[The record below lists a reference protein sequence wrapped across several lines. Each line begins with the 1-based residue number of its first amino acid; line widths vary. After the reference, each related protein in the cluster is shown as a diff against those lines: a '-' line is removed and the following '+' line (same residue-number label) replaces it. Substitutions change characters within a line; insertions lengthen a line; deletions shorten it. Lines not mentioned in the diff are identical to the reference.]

1 MLENEILNNFF
12 LNVYKNYNFQ
22 NSKISNLLYNI
33 YDIFII

>member
-1 MLENEILNNFF
+1 MLKNEILNNFF

-22 NSKISNLLYNI
+22 NSKINNLLYNI

>member
-12 LNVYKNYNFQ
+12 LNVYKNNFQ